1 MYLHVGRGRYKQAS
15 KTDKSTIGKQTDK
28 PNNRQNYYSEE
39 NNSSVRP
46 KTVNGKGGPSPQG
59 VSNLPNTNATRSK
72 DNNMRGTASDSI
84 KSLANKK
91 PLHYENKILVIHG
104 IDPDMKMEVFKSK
117 INENAGRRIHFLHN
131 PVILSKK
138 VQRSRTVAL
147 ELNNEDFE
155 LLFNPHLWHH
165 SNRISEFT
173 GHKFWRSVQKR
184 LTTSDLRNSVRDQWT
199 A

>member
-1 MYLHVGRGRYKQAS
+1 M
-15 KTDKSTIGKQTDK
+15 
-28 PNNRQNYYSEE
+28 
-39 NNSSVRP
+39 
-46 KTVNGKGGPSPQG
+46 
-59 VSNLPNTNATRSK
+59 
-72 DNNMRGTASDSI
+72 
-84 KSLANKK
+84 
-91 PLHYENKILVIHG
+91 
-104 IDPDMKMEVFKSK
+104 
-117 INENAGRRIHFLHN
+117 
-131 PVILSKK
+131 
-138 VQRSRTVAL
+138 AL